1 MVGFDLAVGVVLM
14 ILLIQFIAFHFKG
27 GWMAVDAVYE
37 EVLTHDKMTVFE
49 DGFSGEA
56 VVFEH
61 EVTGDV
67 AVVCTFAG

>member
-1 MVGFDLAVGVVLM
+1 
-14 ILLIQFIAFHFKG
+14 
-27 GWMAVDAVYE
+27 MAVDAVYE

-61 EVTGDV
+61 KVTGDV
-67 AVVCTFAG
+67 AVVCAFAG